1 MTSLTKSWEAD
12 AKCLHIGL
20 VNNMPDSALEA
31 TERQFRTLLCEA
43 AEGIAIRLSLFAIP
57 EVPRSDKARRR
68 IRWSYS
74 CISELWDNRL
84 DGLIVTGAEPVA
96 RNLMEEPFWGSLA
109 QLIEWAE
116 HNTHSSVWSC
126 LAAQAAVLRIDGIG
140 RRPLGDKLFG
150 VFECAKRSDH
160 LLMAGVPSRF
170 WMPHSRWNDIPEDA
184 LSACGYRVL
193 TRLNDGIV
201 DAFVKQGKNLFVFFQ
216 GHPEYEAASLL
227 LEYRRDIRRFLGR
240 ERDSYPSMP
249 QGYFDEDAA
258 AALAALRARA
268 VADRCEQCLAD
279 FPASIQ
285 AASMRST
292 WRPEAVR
299 FYRNWFATCPS
310 RKARAWKAG
319 KTDSDTSSRAVG
331 CWAWLLSP
339 RSGSRMKQ
347 ERDGRFELQPVL
359 RSTLPEVAAFLHRWH
374 SSELRR
380 FTHGPRI
387 YS

>member
-1 MTSLTKSWEAD
+1 MTSLTKSWEGD
-12 AKCLHIGL
+12 AKCIHIGL

-31 TERQFRTLLCEA
+31 TERQFRTLLSEA
-43 AEGIAIRLSLFAIP
+43 AEGIAIRLSLFSIP

-68 IRWSYS
+68 IEMSYS
-74 CISELWDNRL
+74 CISELWDGRL

-96 RNLMEEPFWGSLA
+96 RNLMEEPFWGSLT

-160 LLMAGVPSRF
+160 LLMAGVPPRF
-170 WMPHSRWNDIPEDA
+170 WMPHSRWNDIPGDA

-227 LEYRRDIRRFLGR
+227 LEYRRDIRRFVGR
-240 ERDSYPSMP
+240 ERNSYPSMP
-249 QGYFDEDAA
+249 QGYFDEDAS

-268 VADRCEQCLAD
+268 EADRCEQCLAD

-292 WRPEAVR
+292 WHPEAAR
-299 FYRNWFATCPS
+299 FYRNWIRYLSEQKGMRLES
-310 RKARAWKAG
+310 RQRPTRYKFK
-319 KTDSDTSSRAVG
+319 
-331 CWAWLLSP
+331 
-339 RSGSRMKQ
+339 
-347 ERDGRFELQPVL
+347 
-359 RSTLPEVAAFLHRWH
+359 STLAA
-374 SSELRR
+374 
-380 FTHGPRI
+380 GPGCVVQEAEAR
-387 YS
+387 